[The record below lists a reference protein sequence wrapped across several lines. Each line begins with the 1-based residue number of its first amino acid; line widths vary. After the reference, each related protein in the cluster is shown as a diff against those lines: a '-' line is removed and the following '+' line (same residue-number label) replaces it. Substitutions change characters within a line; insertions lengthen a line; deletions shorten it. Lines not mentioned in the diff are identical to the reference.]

1 MDRSGGQVTMVKARE
16 SLLNFEKFKAR
27 LPQGAAWLSELRQSA
42 ASSFAQLGYPTTK
55 LEDWKYTSVAPIAS
69 LSFEPADPLA
79 EFPLEALR
87 ALPVWDLEASR
98 LVFLN
103 GRFREDLSSPPPD
116 GVRVVNLERAMADDD
131 PLLSQHLGRYAN
143 YRDQA
148 FVALNTALF
157 GDGLLV
163 QIPNGLIVEKPL
175 LLIFVASG
183 RPGQAAALHPRNLI
197 IAGSGSQAALLECYF
212 GIGEG
217 TYFTNAVTEIALGE
231 NAILDHYKVQGES
244 RSAFHVATVQVC
256 QGRSSAFYS
265 RSICWGG
272 ALTRNDL
279 NVVLDAEGT
288 DCTLDGLYL
297 ASGSQHVDNHTMIDH
312 AKPHSSSRELYKGIL
327 DGSSVG
333 VFNGKIIVR
342 RDAQK
347 ADAYQANRN
356 LLLSD
361 EAEINT
367 KPQLEILADDVR
379 CTHGATIGQ
388 IDHDALFYMRSRGI
402 PREEARQLL
411 IYAFAN
417 EVLGRI
423 RDDSIRGRLEGILLE
438 WRRR

>member
-1 MDRSGGQVTMVKARE
+1 MVEARQ
-16 SLLNFEKFKAR
+16 SLLNFERFEPR
-27 LPQGAAWLSELRQSA
+27 LRQGLTWLSELRRTA

-69 LSFEPADPLA
+69 LSFKPADPLA
-79 EFPLEALR
+79 EFPPQALR
-87 ALPVWDLEASR
+87 ALPLWDLEASR
-98 LVFLN
+98 FVFLN
-103 GRFREDLSSPPPD
+103 GHFREDLSSGLPD
-116 GVRVVNLERAMADDD
+116 GIKVINFKRATDD
-131 PLLSQHLGRYAN
+131 PLLRQHLAQYAN

-163 QIPNGLIVEKPL
+163 HIPKDLIVEKPL
-175 LLIFVASG
+175 LLIFASSG
-183 RPGQAAALHPRNLI
+183 MLGEAAALHPRNLI
-197 IAGSGSQAALLECYF
+197 IAGPGSQATLLECYF

-217 TYFTNAVTEIALGE
+217 VYFTNAVTEIVLGE
-231 NAILDHYKVQGES
+231 NAVLDHYKVQGEG
-244 RSAFHVATVQVC
+244 RSAFHIATTQVR
-256 QGRSSAFYS
+256 QGRSSVFYS

-279 NVVLDAEGT
+279 NVVLDAEGAN
-288 DCTLDGLYL
+288 CTLDGLYL
-297 ASGSQHVDNHTMIDH
+297 ASGNQHVDNHTLIDH

-327 DGSSVG
+327 DGASVG

-361 EAEINT
+361 QAEINT

-388 IDHDALFYMRSRGI
+388 IDQDALFYMRSRGI
-402 PREEARQLL
+402 PHEEARQLL

-423 RDDSIRGRLEGILLE
+423 RDDSIRGRLEGALLK

>member
-1 MDRSGGQVTMVKARE
+1 MVGARQ
-16 SLLNFEKFKAR
+16 SLLNFERFEAR
-27 LPQGAAWLSELRQSA
+27 LSRGDRPWLSELRRAA

-55 LEDWKYTSVAPIAS
+55 LEDWKYTNVAPIAG
-69 LSFEPADPLA
+69 LSFKPAEPLA
-79 EFPLEALR
+79 ELPPEALR
-87 ALPVWDLEASR
+87 ALPLWDLEASR
-98 LVFLN
+98 FVFLN
-103 GRFREDLSSPPPD
+103 GHFREDLSSAPPE
-116 GVRVVNLERAMADDD
+116 GVRVINLERAISDDD
-131 PLLSQHLGRYAN
+131 PALGQHLAKYAN

-163 QIPNGLIVEKPL
+163 EIPKGLVVEKPL
-175 LLIFVASG
+175 LLIFASSG
-183 RPGQAAALHPRNLI
+183 DRGEAAAAHPRNLI
-197 IAGSGSQAALLECYF
+197 IAGPGSQAALLECYF
-212 GIGEG
+212 GVNGG
-217 TYFTNAVTEIALGE
+217 VYFTNAVTEIVLGE
-231 NAILDHYKVQGES
+231 NAVFNHYKVQRES
-244 RSAFHVATVQVC
+244 PSAFHIATTQVC
-256 QGRSSAFYS
+256 QGRSSVFYS
-265 RSICWGG
+265 RSISWGG

-279 NVVLDAEGT
+279 NVVLDAEGA

-297 ASGSQHVDNHTMIDH
+297 AGGNQHVDNHTLIDH

-342 RDAQK
+342 KDAQK
-347 ADAYQANRN
+347 TDAYQANKN

-388 IDHDALFYMRSRGI
+388 IDQDALFYLCSRGI
-402 PREEARQLL
+402 SHEEARQLL

-417 EVLGRI
+417 EVLSRI
-423 RDDSIRGRLEGILLE
+423 RDDSIRGRLEGVLLE